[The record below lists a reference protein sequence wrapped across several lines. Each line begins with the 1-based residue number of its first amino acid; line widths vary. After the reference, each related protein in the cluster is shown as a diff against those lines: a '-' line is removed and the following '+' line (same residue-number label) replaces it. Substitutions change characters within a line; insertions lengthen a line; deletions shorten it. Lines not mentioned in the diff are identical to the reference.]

1 MSASRLAKSII
12 TASVF
17 GSADLCAAIQANVL
31 PRTFTAGW
39 PYAVVTS
46 TSGNRRA
53 IDATAL
59 KVVPRGMQVARF

>member
-1 MSASRLAKSII
+1 
-12 TASVF
+12 VF
-17 GSADLCAAIQANVL
+17 GSADLCAAIQANIL